1 MGVVIFAIDAR
12 LCHSFHEIELL
23 DIPNILFPSQRG
35 KLYQVIGIGMQ
46 EKFRNFYVIIKGQHG
61 SITYRLPE
69 ELLTWVPHKLLLVKV
84 GACLFPCPCEFSY
97 FQGRCF
103 AYSCQLCI
111 MMNTA
116 GHFVKSVSCGVLYKE
131 ERTVFLGS

>member
-69 ELLTWVPHKLLLVKV
+69 ELLTWVPVCFHVLASFHISKVAASRILVN
-84 GACLFPCPCEFSY
+84 C
-97 FQGRCF
+97 
-103 AYSCQLCI
+103 
-111 MMNTA
+111 
-116 GHFVKSVSCGVLYKE
+116 VS
-131 ERTVFLGS
+131 

>member
-1 MGVVIFAIDAR
+1 VGVVIFAIDAR

-46 EKFRNFYVIIKGQHG
+46 EKFRNFYVIIKRQHG

-84 GACLFPCPCEFSY
+84 VPV
-97 FQGRCF
+97 CF
-103 AYSCQLCI
+103 HVLASFHISKVAASRILVNC
-111 MMNTA
+111 
-116 GHFVKSVSCGVLYKE
+116 VS
-131 ERTVFLGS
+131 